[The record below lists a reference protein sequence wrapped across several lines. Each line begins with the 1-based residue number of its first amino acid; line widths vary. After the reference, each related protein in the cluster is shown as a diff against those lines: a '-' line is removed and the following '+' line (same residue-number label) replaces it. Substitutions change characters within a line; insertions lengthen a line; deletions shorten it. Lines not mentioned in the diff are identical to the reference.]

1 MANEKRLISL
11 ALLGWIPDPT
21 DEELGAK
28 MDGDGNG

>member
-1 MANEKRLISL
+1 MTNEERMIYF